1 MIGELDYGSLVYGET
16 ESVFLGWVMLFIA
29 LFIVVIVVLL
39 VNFLIGLAAE
49 EISVSEMQ

>member
-16 ESVFLGWVMLFIA
+16 NSIFLGWVMLFMA
-29 LFIVVIVVLL
+29 LFILIIVVLL

-49 EISVSEMQ
+49 EIRVKTN